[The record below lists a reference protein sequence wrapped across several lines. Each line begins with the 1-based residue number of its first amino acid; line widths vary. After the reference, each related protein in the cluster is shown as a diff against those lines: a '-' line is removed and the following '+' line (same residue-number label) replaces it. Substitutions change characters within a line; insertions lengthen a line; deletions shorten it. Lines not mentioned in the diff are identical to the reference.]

1 MSLLRKRPTQ
11 AVAAILF
18 LSLFLSACGF
28 TPLYATRGQNE
39 GVGASLAAISV
50 QAPGDRVNRAL
61 RVALEDKLRANSVT
75 PQYRVLLESSLSEA
89 NVAVQQDT
97 EVTRK
102 NLMLRT
108 QFFLRDIETDEVIYA
123 AKSNGIVAFNRVAS
137 EFANIIAERDAEERV
152 ANQVA
157 EDIHSKLA
165 IYFERQNVS
174 PDAR

>member
-1 MSLLRKRPTQ
+1 MSSLAKPRTQ
-11 AVAAILF
+11 AVAATVL
-18 LSLFLSACGF
+18 LSLFVSACGF

-39 GVGASLAAISV
+39 GVVRALATVSV
-50 QAPGDRVNRAL
+50 QAPNDRVNRAL
-61 RVALEDKLRANSVT
+61 RVALEDKLRSGSSSVA
-75 PQYRVLLESSLSEA
+75 PQYRVLLQSNLVEA
-89 NVAVQQDT
+89 DVAVQQDT

-102 NLMLRT
+102 NLKLST
-108 QFFLRDIETDEVIYA
+108 TFDLHDVETNELVYT

-165 IYFERQNVS
+165 IYFERQQTN
-174 PDAR
+174 

>member
-1 MSLLRKRPTQ
+1 MSLLGRHKTH
-11 AVAAILF
+11 AVSATLV

-28 TPLYATRGQNE
+28 TPLYATRGQNN
-39 GVGASLAAISV
+39 GVVAALAAISV

-61 RVALEDKLRANSVT
+61 RVSLEDKLRTNLSASHRYTVIL
-75 PQYRVLLESSLSEA
+75 QSQLSEA

-102 NLMLRT
+102 NLKLRT
-108 QFFLRDIETDEVIYA
+108 EFSLRDIETDELLYT

-165 IYFERQNVS
+165 IFFERQNA
-174 PDAR
+174 P